1 MRWLVDECVAAA
13 LVDQLRT
20 AGHDASYV
28 ADGGPGTIDASVLR
42 LAHEEG
48 RLAQTEDNDF
58 GDLVCRARM
67 PVPGVVL
74 LRLAPQQSSIRWPRL
89 AAAIEKFGEGLFGRY
104 VVIEE
109 KRFRSRPLLRS
120 LSR

>member
-13 LVDQLRT
+13 LVHQLRA
-20 AGHDASYV
+20 AGHDASYM
-28 ADGGPGTIDASVLR
+28 ADGGPGTIDAAVLQ

-48 RLAQTEDNDF
+48 RLLLTEDKDF
-58 GDLVCRARM
+58 GDLVFRARM

-74 LRLAPQQSSIRWPRL
+74 LRLAPQQASIRWPRL
-89 AAAIEKFGEGLFGRY
+89 AAAIAQFGEGLFGRY
-104 VVIEE
+104 VVIEA

>member
-13 LVDQLRT
+13 LVHELRA
-20 AGHDASYV
+20 AGHDASYM
-28 ADGGPGTIDASVLR
+28 ADGGPGTIDASVLQ

-48 RLAQTEDNDF
+48 RLLLTEDKDF
-58 GDLVCRARM
+58 GDLVFRARM

-74 LRLAPQQSSIRWPRL
+74 MRLTPQQGSIRWPRL
-89 AAAIEKFGEGLFGRY
+89 AAAIAQFGEGLFGRY

-109 KRFRSRPLLRS
+109 KRFRSRPLLRA
-120 LSR
+120 LAK